1 LEYVT
6 KISVK
11 ASCYKLITDSN
22 EQNRLYIIQ
31 RNYKNKS
38 GVTVVV
44 LNATVN
50 DISVIPWWSALLVE
64 ETGVAGENH

>member
-1 LEYVT
+1 V
-6 KISVK
+6 IV
-11 ASCYKLITDSN
+11 
-22 EQNRLYIIQ
+22 LYIIQ